1 MGLFLGRDKKNTKAE
16 KAAREAAF
24 GDPQKVD
31 DDMVT
36 KFIQQ
41 LLEVGID
48 GRGPLK
54 SAVQLADKARAK
66 HKNTEDAVDEVAG
79 DALKALA
86 AGGFVTGLGGFI
98 TLPVALPANILEF
111 YVLAARMTASI
122 AHLRGYDTSKPEVRS
137 AVLLTL
143 TGAKAEEVLQK
154 AGVGG
159 AVSGRVANLAL
170 GKLPAAALMM
180 VNKGVGFQI
189 LRSTAS
195 KTLAKLGKGV
205 PVVGGVIGGGMDGWM
220 GKRIAD
226 AARESFPQ
234 R

>member
-16 KAAREAAF
+16 KAAQEAAF

-31 DDMVT
+31 EDMVT

-137 AVLLTL
+137 AILLTL
-143 TGAKAEEVLQK
+143 TGSKAEEVLQK

-159 AVSGRVANLAL
+159 AVSGRVTNLAL